1 MQASEQG
8 AKGATIALCCYGAKN
23 TSLQRYPGAGGG
35 FESRKSQKKYG
46 LCFNCSGTS
55 LAVIH
60 DLKNLILLRQK
71 AERFSYDANGKHAWN
86 SWV

>member
-1 MQASEQG
+1 MAQKTLLFKDAREQE
-8 AKGATIALCCYGAKN
+8 AALTAEN
-23 TSLQRYPGAGGG
+23 R
-35 FESRKSQKKYG
+35 RKKYG

-55 LAVIH
+55 SAVIH